1 MNYFFNFITTFGN
14 KWRVPIITINLYAM
28 KNLFKFKFIFALIGA
43 LAFSCQEIEE
53 PSIFS
58 PDAPEINDLISTLSY
73 NPNEL
78 LNVQNTGNS
87 SSLRTKV
94 GESTNSSGVSGGT
107 IVCTTERY
115 NLKNNF
121 EEIAVLR
128 PTNGIVYPGSL
139 VVGDKSMM
147 GGLPTPVN
155 LDRAPVSMR
164 LDLPGMGAKGTI
176 KVEKPDNSNV
186 QTQLDDAL
194 NWWHQNAAQEG
205 YINAANSSTS
215 ISTSYSYQQLSMD
228 VGLNVSWAAGNVES
242 QLKYETTKTQ
252 KVAMMVFKQVFY
264 TVSLDVPSKPSDF
277 FGSKVSLSQVEST
290 FGPQAPPA
298 YVHSVAYGRI
308 IMFRMVTTTMASDL
322 EIEGAFNYAT
332 GLKNASGTLES
343 KYKNIL
349 NTSNITSLAIGGNAE
364 VASEI
369 VSATNFGDL
378 ESIIKGENA
387 VFSKSNPGV
396 PIAYTVRFLKDNSF
410 AKLGYTTDYQIET
423 CTQNQHPA
431 REISVINRNA
441 AIIGPTI
448 RYRISYKQQADGITY
463 NRTIN
468 SGNINLQNKVTR
480 TVPAGSF
487 DIKLTVEVLDGF
499 SWKFLAERNW
509 NRPTKACYETN
520 SNFTSVTFKTTP
532 C

>member
-1 MNYFFNFITTFGN
+1 
-14 KWRVPIITINLYAM
+14 M
-28 KNLFKFKFIFALIGA
+28 KNLLKFIYVFIGTLI
-43 LAFSCQEIEE
+43 LSCQETEG
-53 PSIFS
+53 PSSFS
-58 PDAPEINDLISTLSY
+58 PDAPEINDLISSLSY

-94 GESTNSSGVSGGT
+94 GESTNATGVSGGT
-107 IVCTTERY
+107 VVCTIERY

-139 VVGDKSMM
+139 VIGDKSMM

-155 LDRAPVSMR
+155 LDRAPVTMR
-164 LDLPGMGAKGTI
+164 LDLPGMGQNGTI
-176 KVEKPDNSNV
+176 AVEKPDNSSV
-186 QTQLDDAL
+186 QTRLDDAL
-194 NWWHQNAAQEG
+194 EWWHQNAAQEG
-205 YINAANSSTS
+205 YVNAANSSTS

-242 QLKYETTKTQ
+242 QLKYESSKSQ

-277 FGSKVSLSQVEST
+277 FGNQVSLAQVEST

-298 YVHSVAYGRI
+298 YIHSVAYGRI
-308 IMFRMVTTTMASDL
+308 IMFRMVTTTMATDL

-332 GLKNASGTLES
+332 GLKNASGSLES

-387 VFSKSNPGV
+387 VFSRNNPGV
-396 PIAYTVRFLKDNSF
+396 PIAYTVRYLKDNSF
-410 AKLGYTTDYQIET
+410 AKLGYTTEYQIET

-431 REISVINRNA
+431 REISVHNRNA
-441 AIIGPTI
+441 ALVGPIIKFTI
-448 RYRISYKQQADGITY
+448 TYKQLTDGITY
-463 NRTIN
+463 NRTIH

-487 DIKLTVEVLDGF
+487 DIKLTVEFLDGF

-509 NRPTKACYETN
+509 DRPTRACFETN
-520 SNFTSVTFKTTP
+520 SSLTSITFKTTP

>member
-1 MNYFFNFITTFGN
+1 
-14 KWRVPIITINLYAM
+14 M
-28 KNLFKFKFIFALIGA
+28 KNLLKFIYVLIGT
-43 LAFSCQEIEE
+43 LILSCQETEG
-53 PSIFS
+53 PSSFS
-58 PDAPEINDLISTLSY
+58 PDAPEINDLISSLSY

-94 GESTNSSGVSGGT
+94 GESTNATGVSGGT
-107 IVCTTERY
+107 VVCTTERY

-139 VVGDKSMM
+139 VIGDKSMM

-155 LDRAPVSMR
+155 LDRAPVTMR
-164 LDLPGMGAKGTI
+164 LDLPGMGQNGTI
-176 KVEKPDNSNV
+176 EVDKPDNSGV
-186 QTQLDDAL
+186 QTRLDEAL
-194 NWWHQNAAQEG
+194 EWWHQNAAQEG
-205 YINAANSSTS
+205 YVNAANSSTS

-242 QLKYETTKTQ
+242 QLKYESSKSQ

-277 FGSKVSLSQVEST
+277 FGNQVSLAQVEST

-298 YVHSVAYGRI
+298 YIHSVAYGRI
-308 IMFRMVTTTMASDL
+308 IMFRMVTTTMATDL

-332 GLKNASGTLES
+332 GLKNASGSLES

-387 VFSKSNPGV
+387 VFSRNNPGV
-396 PIAYTVRFLKDNSF
+396 PIAYTVRYLKDNSF
-410 AKLGYTTDYQIET
+410 AKLGYTTEYQIET

-431 REISVINRNA
+431 REISVHNRNA
-441 AIIGPTI
+441 ALVGPIIKFTI
-448 RYRISYKQQADGITY
+448 TYKQLTDGITY
-463 NRTIN
+463 NRTIH

-480 TVPAGSF
+480 NVPAGSF
-487 DIKLTVEVLDGF
+487 DIKLTVEFLDGF

-509 NRPTKACYETN
+509 DRPTRACFETN
-520 SNFTSVTFKTTP
+520 SSLTSITFLPAP

>member
-1 MNYFFNFITTFGN
+1 
-14 KWRVPIITINLYAM
+14 M
-28 KNLFKFKFIFALIGA
+28 KNLFRFEFKLIFSLLGA
-43 LAFSCQEIEE
+43 LSFSCQEMEE
-53 PSIFS
+53 PSKFS
-58 PDAPEINDLISTLSY
+58 PDAPEINDLISALSY
-73 NPNEL
+73 DPNEL

-115 NLKNNF
+115 NLRNNF

-128 PTNGIVYPGSL
+128 PTNGIIYPGSL
-139 VVGDKSMM
+139 VIGDKSMM

-155 LDRAPVSMR
+155 LERTPVSMR
-164 LDLPGMGAKGTI
+164 LDLPGMGEKGTI

-186 QTQLDDAL
+186 QTQLDEAL
-194 NWWHQNAAQEG
+194 NWWLENAAQDG
-205 YINAANSSTS
+205 YVNAANSSTS
-215 ISTSYSYQQLSMD
+215 ISTSYSYEQMSLD
-228 VGLNVSWAAGNVES
+228 VGLNVSWAAGNVET
-242 QLKYETTKTQ
+242 QLKHESTRTQ

-277 FGSKVSLSQVEST
+277 FGRNVSLNQVETT

-343 KYKNIL
+343 KYKSIL

-369 VSATNFGDL
+369 VSATKFGDL

-410 AKLGYTTDYQIET
+410 AKLGYTTEYQIES
-423 CTQNQHPA
+423 CNQNQHPA
-431 REISVINRNA
+431 REVSVINRNA
-441 AIIGPTI
+441 AIIGPIIKFTI
-448 RYRISYKQQADGITY
+448 TYKQLTDGITY
-463 NRTIN
+463 NRTIH
-468 SGNINLQNKVTR
+468 SGNIRLQNKVTR

-499 SWKFLAERNW
+499 SWKFVAERNW
-509 NRPTKACYETN
+509 DRPTKACYETN
-520 SNFTSVTFKTTP
+520 SSFTSITFKTTP

>member
-1 MNYFFNFITTFGN
+1 
-14 KWRVPIITINLYAM
+14 M
-28 KNLFKFKFIFALIGA
+28 KNLFKFKFKFLFTLMGA
-43 LAFSCQEIEE
+43 FSFSCQEIDE
-53 PSIFS
+53 PLKTT
-58 PDAPEINDLISTLSY
+58 PDAAEINDLISTSSY

-94 GESTNSSGVSGGT
+94 GESSSSTGVSGGT

-139 VVGDKSMM
+139 VFGDKSMM

-164 LDLPGMGAKGTI
+164 LDLPGMGENGTI

-186 QTQLDDAL
+186 QTKLDEAL
-194 NWWHQNAAQEG
+194 NWWHENAAQEG
-205 YINAANSSTS
+205 YVNAANSSTS
-215 ISTSYSYQQLSMD
+215 ISTSYSYEQMSLD

-242 QLKYETTKTQ
+242 QLKHESTKTE

-277 FGSKVSLSQVEST
+277 FGSQVSLSQVEST
-290 FGPQAPPA
+290 FSPQAPPA
-298 YVHSVAYGRI
+298 FIHSVAYGRI
-308 IMFRMVTTTMASDL
+308 IMFRMVTTTLASDL

-343 KYKNIL
+343 KYKSIL
-349 NTSNITSLAIGGNAE
+349 NTSNITSLALGGNAE

-369 VSATNFGDL
+369 VSATKFGDL
-378 ESIIKGENA
+378 EPIIKGENA

-410 AKLGYTTDYQIET
+410 AKLGYTTDYQIES
-423 CTQNQHPA
+423 CIQNQHPA

-441 AIIGPTI
+441 AIIGPIIKYTI
-448 RYRISYKQQADGITY
+448 NYKQISEGITY
-463 NRTIN
+463 NRTIH

-499 SWKFLAERNW
+499 NWKFLAERNW
-509 NRPTKACYETN
+509 SRPTKACYETN
-520 SNFTSVTFKTTP
+520 SSFTSVTFKTTP